1 MSKVFTVERPEG
13 GEGVDVV
20 LKQHHSCPNARYFR
34 QGLEEEDVDLLV
46 WNVSSYGGGMPL
58 FTPFVVTS
66 TEPCG
71 VCGNYVNRWVQWG
84 GKQIFTLS

>member
-13 GEGVDVV
+13 GEGVDVM
-20 LKQHHSCPNARYFR
+20 LRMHHNCRDAAIFR
-34 QGLEEEDVDLLV
+34 KALQDDEVDILV

-66 TEPCG
+66 TDPCQL
-71 VCGNYVNRWVQWG
+71 CGKYVNRWVQWG
-84 GKQIFTLS
+84 GKQIFTFS